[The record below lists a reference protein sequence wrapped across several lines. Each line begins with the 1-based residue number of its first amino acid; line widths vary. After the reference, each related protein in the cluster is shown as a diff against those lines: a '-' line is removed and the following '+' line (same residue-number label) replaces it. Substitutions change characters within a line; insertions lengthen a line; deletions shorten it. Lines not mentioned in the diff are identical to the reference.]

1 MSDPFSQYV
10 ALLDGIEQIPV
21 AARQSPTLSTEQRA
35 DAMARVVELV
45 RDRVLPQSRRDK
57 AGLEALLGDRVDGPA
72 RTPDHDAITAPV
84 DDLGRADPRDGVRV
98 QQLLYR
104 LYAAIASHFGEA
116 ELLVAATVVEEP
128 PILGVSVPTSARSA
142 NDALGRE
149 SAGPSRWFG

>member
-1 MSDPFSQYV
+1 MSDPCSEYV
-10 ALLDGIEQIPV
+10 ALLDGVKQIPL

-45 RDRVLPQSRRDK
+45 RDRVLPQSHREK
-57 AGLEALLGDRVDGPA
+57 AGLEALLDDRVAGLA
-72 RTPDHDAITAPV
+72 RAPDHDAITAPV
-84 DDLGRADPRDGVRV
+84 DELARADPRDGVRV
-98 QQLLYR
+98 QDLLYR
-104 LYAAIASHFGEA
+104 LYAAIAGHFGEA
-116 ELLVAATVVEEP
+116 ELLLDAAVVEEP